1 MLASAVSITQGF
13 ADSGK
18 MKGMLLMASIA
29 QFATPAALSRV
40 LPQSSP
46 RKAVLTRSYLQSY
59 LAGPVPSPMSS
70 KIPGES

>member
-1 MLASAVSITQGF
+1 
-13 ADSGK
+13 
-18 MKGMLLMASIA
+18 MASIA

-70 KIPGES
+70 KIPAKEENILNMMTIERHKQFI